1 MKSKKTELPTNP
13 FAEIDHR
20 QSTFKVSMQ
29 IQQIAQHYQFDWD
42 DAKGVIAK
50 LYEELEEIVEADTNI
65 PERNQHI
72 REELGDFLFTAISL
86 ARHYSIDPEIALS
99 EANHKFERRFLR
111 MATILAEN
119 GLSIRRATKEQ
130 LENAW
135 REAKKQETEH
145 HSKL

>member
-13 FAEIDHR
+13 FAEIDHK

-86 ARHYSIDPEIALS
+86 ARHYSIDPEIALT

-119 GLSIRRATKEQ
+119 GLSIRHATRKQ
-130 LENAW
+130 LEHAW
-135 REAKKQETEH
+135 CEAKKQEAEH
-145 HSKL
+145 RLP